1 MIVVGTH
8 IEQQKRR
15 RHDVLA
21 NGTGYYKG
29 EYMLVPPGA
38 GPSPQS
44 FLVEQEANATIL
56 THYHQQNQ
64 FQVVV
69 GGDGTLGRHA
79 VAPLLVHYAGA
90 FTGYG
95 PIVSGAQ
102 GLQYL
107 TFRANNDPGAQFL
120 PEARERLLRGPK
132 AHFSSEP
139 ISTLDSAARRA
150 LPQVQCE
157 DILPLADDGLAVR
170 LYRLPPGAAEKALA
184 PSTGHGQ
191 YLVVVAGS
199 MRVDERMLQAPENV
213 FLSREE
219 AAFTTQAGPEGLEVL
234 LLQFPPLAAEYRK
247 PVPAATTA
255 TT

>member
-8 IEQQKRR
+8 TEQQKRR

-29 EYMLVPPGA
+29 EYMLVPPGT
-38 GPSPQS
+38 GPSPQA

-120 PEARERLLRGPK
+120 PEARERLVRGPK

-139 ISTLDSAARRA
+139 ISTLDSAARRT

-157 DILPLADDGLAVR
+157 DILPLADDGLAVL

-199 MRVDERMLQAPENV
+199 MRVDGRVLESPENV
-213 FLSREE
+213 FLSQEE
-219 AAFTTQAGPEGLEVL
+219 SAFTMNAGPEGLEVL
-234 LLQFPPLAAEYRK
+234 LLQFPPLAPEYRS
-247 PVPAATTA
+247 PETAPALQS
-255 TT
+255 

>member
-1 MIVVGTH
+1 MIVVGTR
-8 IEQQKRR
+8 EQQQSRR

-29 EYMLVPPGA
+29 EYMLKPPGD

-44 FLVEQEANATIL
+44 FLVEQDPDTTIL

-69 GGDGTLGRHA
+69 GGGGTLGRHA

-120 PEARERLLRGPK
+120 PEARERLVRGPK
-132 AHFSSEP
+132 DHFNSPP
-139 ISTLDSAARRA
+139 IATLDASARRA
-150 LPQVQCE
+150 LTQVECE
-157 DILPLADDGLAVR
+157 DILPLANDGLAVR
-170 LYRLPPGAAEKALA
+170 LYRLPPGAAGSALA

-191 YLVVVAGS
+191 YLVVAAGT
-199 MRVDERMLQAPENV
+199 MQVGDRTLQAPENV

-219 AAFTTQAGPEGLEVL
+219 AAFTMQAGPDGLEVL
-234 LLQFPPLAAEYRK
+234 LLQFPPLAAEYRE
-247 PVPAATTA
+247 PAAATA
-255 TT
+255 

>member
-1 MIVVGTH
+1 MIVVGTR
-8 IEQQKRR
+8 EQQQRKRR
-15 RHDVLA
+15 HEVLA
-21 NGTGYYKG
+21 NGTGYHKG
-29 EYMLVPPGA
+29 EYMLTPPGD
-38 GPSPQS
+38 GPSPQA
-44 FLVEQEANATIL
+44 FLVEQDPDTTII

-95 PIVSGAQ
+95 PIVSGAH

-120 PEARERLLRGPK
+120 PEARERLVRGPK

-139 ISTLDSAARRA
+139 ISTLDSAARRT

-157 DILPLADDGLAVR
+157 DILPLANDGLAVR

-199 MRVDERMLQAPENV
+199 MVVDQRALQAPENV
-213 FLSREE
+213 FLSSEE
-219 AAFTTQAGPEGLEVL
+219 AAFTMQAGPEGLEVL

-247 PVPAATTA
+247 PAAA
-255 TT
+255 ILQS

>member
-1 MIVVGTH
+1 MEIIRTVNELRARLAREGEVACVPTMGNIHDGHLSLVRLATERAPFVVTTIFVNRLQFGQHEDFDKYPRTF
-8 IEQQKRR
+8 EDDCQKLEAAGN
-15 RHDVLA
+15 H
-21 NGTGYYKG
+21 
-29 EYMLVPPGA
+29 LVFHPDEGQMY
-38 GPSPQS
+38 PSPQA

-120 PEARERLLRGPK
+120 PLSG
-132 AHFSSEP
+132 
-139 ISTLDSAARRA
+139 
-150 LPQVQCE
+150 
-157 DILPLADDGLAVR
+157 LAD
-170 LYRLPPGAAEKALA
+170 
-184 PSTGHGQ
+184 
-191 YLVVVAGS
+191 
-199 MRVDERMLQAPENV
+199 RVDELPRDTQFLVICHSGGRSAKATALLTAQGFDAVNV
-213 FLSREE
+213 LGGMTAWR
-219 AAFTTQAGPEGLEVL
+219 
-234 LLQFPPLAAEYRK
+234 AAEG
-247 PVPAATTA
+247 PVTVGS
-255 TT
+255 

>member
-1 MIVVGTH
+1 MIVVGTR
-8 IEQQKRR
+8 EQQQSRR

-29 EYMLVPPGA
+29 EYMLEPPGD

-44 FLVEQEANATIL
+44 FLVEQDPDTTIL

-69 GGDGTLGRHA
+69 GGGGTLGRHA

-120 PEARERLLRGPK
+120 PEARERLVRGPK
-132 AHFSSEP
+132 AHFSSPP
-139 ISTLDSAARRA
+139 IATLDIAARRA
-150 LPQVQCE
+150 LAQVVSE
-157 DILPLADDGLAVR
+157 DILPLAEDGLAVR
-170 LYRLPPGAAEKALA
+170 LYRLPPGAATSALA

-199 MRVDERMLQAPENV
+199 MQVGERMLQAPENV

-219 AAFTTQAGPEGLEVL
+219 AAFTMQAGPEGLEVL

-247 PVPAATTA
+247 PAVAAIPRA
-255 TT
+255 

>member
-1 MIVVGTH
+1 MIVVGTR
-8 IEQQKRR
+8 EQQQRRR

-29 EYMLVPPGA
+29 EYMLEPPGD

-44 FLVEQEANATIL
+44 FLVEQDPDTTIL

-69 GGDGTLGRHA
+69 GGGGTLGRHA

-120 PEARERLLRGPK
+120 PEARERLVRGPK
-132 AHFSSEP
+132 AHFSSPP
-139 ISTLDSAARRA
+139 IATLDAAARRA
-150 LPQVQCE
+150 LAQVVSE

-170 LYRLPPGAAEKALA
+170 LYRLPPGAAASALA

-191 YLVVVAGS
+191 YLVVVAGA
-199 MRVDERMLQAPENV
+199 MQVGERTLQSPENV
-213 FLSREE
+213 FVSREE
-219 AAFTTQAGPEGLEVL
+219 AAFTMQAGPEGLEVL
-234 LLQFPPLAAEYRK
+234 LLQFPPLADEYRK
-247 PVPAATTA
+247 PAVAAIPRA
-255 TT
+255 